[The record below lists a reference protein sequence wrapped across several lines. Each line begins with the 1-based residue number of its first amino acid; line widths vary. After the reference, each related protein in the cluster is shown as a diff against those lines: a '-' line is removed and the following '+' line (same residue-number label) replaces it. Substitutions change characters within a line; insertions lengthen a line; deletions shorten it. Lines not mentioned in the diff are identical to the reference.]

1 MADRYPLVVDATDN
15 KIKEIPSGDNL
26 QLTGND
32 IIGVVDIT
40 ASGTVAAAQ
49 INATSIRKGGTE
61 LATIATTGAYSDLT
75 GAPSQLSDLT
85 NDRNFLEPGD
95 NIGILTNNVGYLT
108 TVAFADLTD
117 KPTTIAGYGITDAAT
132 SAQGALASTAI
143 QPGGLI
149 SRLTNDS
156 GYLTATDINNG
167 TFTVD
172 VNNTGDLIG
181 SVFADD
187 STVMI
192 DSILA
197 AVNLDQTIRGNVKP
211 FQDSTWDLGGSSN
224 KFKDLYLSGK
234 ANGTIVATA
243 GTAPTASGDAGD
255 VGEIRFDDN
264 YIYIKT
270 SGSGWRRAPLEN
282 IGV

>member
-40 ASGTVAAAQ
+40 ASGNIAAAQ
-49 INATSIRKGGTE
+49 VNATSIRKGGTE
-61 LATIATTGAYSDLT
+61 IATVATTGAYSDLT

-95 NIGILTNNVGYLT
+95 NVGILTNNVGYLT

-156 GYLTATDINNG
+156 GFLTATDINNG

-197 AVNLDQTIRGNVKP
+197 AVNLDQTIRGHVKP

-270 SGSGWRRAPLEN
+270 SGAGWKRAALSSL
-282 IGV
+282 V

>member
-40 ASGTVAAAQ
+40 ASGNIAAAQ
-49 INATSIRKGGTE
+49 VNATSIRKGGTE
-61 LATIATTGAYSDLT
+61 IATVATTGAYSDLT

-95 NIGILTNNVGYLT
+95 NVGILTNNVGYLT

-270 SGSGWRRAPLEN
+270 SGAGWKRAALSSL
-282 IGV
+282 V

>member
-40 ASGTVAAAQ
+40 ASGNIAAAQ
-49 INATSIRKGGTE
+49 VNATSIRKGGTE
-61 LATIATTGAYSDLT
+61 IATVATTGAYSDLT

-95 NIGILTNNVGYLT
+95 NVGILTNNVGYLT

-156 GYLTATDINNG
+156 GFLTATDINNG

-197 AVNLDQTIRGNVKP
+197 AVNLDQTIRDHVKP

-243 GTAPTASGDAGD
+243 GTAPTANADPGDT
-255 VGEIRFDDN
+255 GEIRYDDN
-264 YIYIKT
+264 YLYIKT
-270 SGSGWRRAPLEN
+270 ASGWKRTALSA
-282 IGV
+282 IV

>member
-40 ASGTVAAAQ
+40 ASGNIAAAQ
-49 INATSIRKGGTE
+49 VNATSIRKGGTE
-61 LATIATTGAYSDLT
+61 IATVATTGAYSDLT

-95 NIGILTNNVGYLT
+95 NVGILTNNVGYLT

-156 GYLTATDINNG
+156 GFLTATDINNG

-270 SGSGWRRAPLEN
+270 SGAGWKRAALSSL
-282 IGV
+282 

>member
-40 ASGTVAAAQ
+40 ASGNIAAAQ
-49 INATSIRKGGTE
+49 VNATSIRKGGTE
-61 LATIATTGAYSDLT
+61 IATVATTGAYSDLT

-95 NIGILTNNVGYLT
+95 NVGILTNNVGYLT

-270 SGSGWRRAPLEN
+270 SGAGWKRAALSSL
-282 IGV
+282 

>member
-40 ASGTVAAAQ
+40 ASGNIAAVQ
-49 INATSIRKGGTE
+49 VNATSIRKGGTE
-61 LATIATTGAYSDLT
+61 IATVATTGAYSDLT

-95 NIGILTNNVGYLT
+95 NVGILTNNVGYLT

-270 SGSGWRRAPLEN
+270 SGAGWKRAALSSL
-282 IGV
+282 V

>member
-40 ASGTVAAAQ
+40 ASGNIAAAQ
-49 INATSIRKGGTE
+49 VNATSIRKGGTE
-61 LATIATTGAYSDLT
+61 IATVATTGAYSDLT

-95 NIGILTNNVGYLT
+95 NVGILTNNVGYLT

-156 GYLTATDINNG
+156 GFLTATDINNG

-270 SGSGWRRAPLEN
+270 SGAGWKRAALSSL
-282 IGV
+282 V